1 MKYFL
6 VNNEQQSG
14 PFELDEL
21 IENGLNENSFVWTES
36 MPDWAPAMQVP
47 EVAAL
52 LPQKQIAPSGFE
64 PVDNAAT
71 PATSKNV
78 GCIDALKICF
88 SKFAVFEGRARRSE
102 YWWFALWYY
111 VISFFTCCLGNLVLL
126 IPMIAVTFR
135 RMHDTGR
142 SGWWAGA
149 YWAANILL
157 IVLTELRMVITIPQ
171 SIISPTAMAVVT
183 ITIVV
188 FIFALSDSQPGT
200 NEYGP
205 NPKD

>member
-21 IENGLNENSFVWTES
+21 IKNGLNENSFVWTES

-52 LPQKQIAPSGFE
+52 LPQKQIAPPGFE

-71 PATSKNV
+71 PTTSKNV

-88 SKFAVFEGRARRSE
+88 SKYAVFEGRARRSE
-102 YWWFALWYY
+102 YWWFAMWYY
-111 VISFFTCCLGNLVLL
+111 VISILTCCAGYLVLL
-126 IPMIAVTFR
+126 LPMIAVTFR

-149 YWAANILL
+149 YWGATIMLTVFSGLKDTINIPLSL
-157 IVLTELRMVITIPQ
+157 
-171 SIISPTAMAVVT
+171 ISPTAMAVV
-183 ITIVV
+183 IFAIVV

>member
-1 MKYFL
+1 MNYFL

-36 MPDWAPAMQVP
+36 MSDWAPAMQVP

-52 LPQKQIAPSGFE
+52 LAQKQTAAPLFE
-64 PVDNAAT
+64 PVDSTAPLAT
-71 PATSKNV
+71 NKNV
-78 GCIDALKICF
+78 GCFDALKICF

-111 VISFFTCCLGNLVLL
+111 VISFFTCCLGSLVLL

>member
-1 MKYFL
+1 MNYFL

-21 IENGLNENSFVWTES
+21 IENGVNENSFVWTES
-36 MPDWAPAMQVP
+36 MPDWAPAMLVP

-52 LPQKQIAPSGFE
+52 LHQPQTVAPAFE
-64 PVDNAAT
+64 PTNATAPLAT
-71 PATSKNV
+71 NKNV
-78 GCIDALKICF
+78 GCFDALKICF
-88 SKFAVFEGRARRSE
+88 SKYAVFEGRARRSE

-111 VISFFTCCLGNLVLL
+111 VISFFTCCLGSLVLL

-188 FIFALSDSQPGT
+188 FIFALSDSQPCT

-205 NPKD
+205 NPKN